1 MFNLLIASSLRL
13 KIGYALLVISFTCL
27 CYSLAL
33 AQASTAGG
41 WTPPAV
47 VPGAPAGSYPLSG
60 IEQINPFNGGMNAS
74 IPLLQVGGRGEAG
87 YTIPLRV
94 SPDPWINETHAGR

>member
-1 MFNLLIASSLRL
+1 MLNLLIASSLRL
-13 KIGYALLVISFTCL
+13 KIGYALLVISLTSL
-27 CYSLAL
+27 CYSLAF

-41 WTPPAV
+41 WTPPGIA
-47 VPGAPAGSYPLSG
+47 PGAPAGSYPLSG

-87 YTIPLRV
+87 YRTCLQLGD
-94 SPDPWINETHAGR
+94 SAQN